1 MFTTIYGLLIG
12 NLPDWAR
19 IFGYVMLCL
28 QILGIIYVLYRLI
41 KSGKLDVKDIIK
53 YLIDPNNK
61 QQLIG
66 FISDIKD
73 TIKSGEKP
81 TSLDKEEIEDDE
93 GLNELPADTA
103 YSAEPPTTVTEEA
116 PRPMVKEETDKGVP
130 DEPVI
135 DVVEDEDIHKVV
147 KDLKQWVMD
156 YVRNRGKGE

>member
-12 NLPDWAR
+12 DLPTWAR

-61 QQLIG
+61 QQVIG

-73 TIKSGEKP
+73 TIIKSGAQP
-81 TSLDKEEIEDDE
+81 TSLDDVEIGDEDE
-93 GLNELPADTA
+93 GLDELPPDPAHFV
-103 YSAEPPTTVTEEA
+103 EPTEET

-156 YVRNRGKGE
+156 YVRNRGKGD

>member
-12 NLPDWAR
+12 DLPAWAR

-61 QQLIG
+61 QQVIG

-81 TSLDKEEIEDDE
+81 ASLDDEEIEDDE
-93 GLNELPADTA
+93 GLDELPADPASFVETTTA
-103 YSAEPPTTVTEEA
+103 VTEEA
-116 PRPMVKEETDKGVP
+116 PRPMVKEETDKGVS

>member
-12 NLPDWAR
+12 DLPAWAR

-61 QQLIG
+61 QQVIG

-81 TSLDKEEIEDDE
+81 ASLDNEEIEDDE
-93 GLNELPADTA
+93 GLDELPADTA
-103 YSAEPPTTVTEEA
+103 YSAEPPTTVTEES

-147 KDLKQWVMD
+147 RDLKQWVMD

>member
-12 NLPDWAR
+12 DLPAWAR
-19 IFGYVMLCL
+19 IFGYIMLCL
-28 QILGIIYVLYRLI
+28 QILAILYVVYRLI

-61 QQLIG
+61 QQVIG

-81 TSLDKEEIEDDE
+81 ASLDDEEIEDDE
-93 GLNELPADTA
+93 GLDELPAD
-103 YSAEPPTTVTEEA
+103 PTTMVTEEV

>member
-12 NLPDWAR
+12 DLPTWAR

-61 QQLIG
+61 QQVIG

-73 TIKSGEKP
+73 IIKSSEKL
-81 TSLDKEEIEDDE
+81 TSLDDEEIGEEDEELD
-93 GLNELPADTA
+93 ELPIDPACSVEPTP
-103 YSAEPPTTVTEEA
+103 AETEEA
-116 PRPMVKEETDKGVP
+116 PRPMVKEETD
-130 DEPVI
+130 EPVI
-135 DVVEDEDIHKVV
+135 DVVEDEDIQKVV
-147 KDLKQWVMD
+147 KDFKQWVMD
-156 YVRNRGKGE
+156 YVRNRGKGD

>member
-12 NLPDWAR
+12 DLPAWAR
-19 IFGYVMLCL
+19 IFGYVMVCL

-61 QQLIG
+61 QQVIG

-73 TIKSGEKP
+73 IIKSGEEP
-81 TSLDKEEIEDDE
+81 APLDDEEIEDNE
-93 GLNELPADTA
+93 GLDELPADPTHFV
-103 YSAEPPTTVTEEA
+103 EPTEEA
-116 PRPMVKEETDKGVP
+116 PRSMVKEETDKGVP

>member
-1 MFTTIYGLLIG
+1 MFTTIYSLLIG
-12 NLPDWAR
+12 NLPEWAR

-61 QQLIG
+61 QQVIG

-73 TIKSGEKP
+73 TIKSSEKL
-81 TSLDKEEIEDDE
+81 TSLDNEEIGEE
-93 GLNELPADTA
+93 AKGLDELPIDPAH
-103 YSAEPPTTVTEEA
+103 SVEPTTTETEEA
-116 PRPMVKEETDKGVP
+116 PRPMVKEET

-156 YVRNRGKGE
+156 YVRNRGKGD

>member
-12 NLPDWAR
+12 DLPAWAR

-61 QQLIG
+61 QQVIG

-81 TSLDKEEIEDDE
+81 ASLDNEEIEDDE
-93 GLNELPADTA
+93 GLDELPADTA
-103 YSAEPPTTVTEEA
+103 YSAESPTTVTEEA

-156 YVRNRGKGE
+156 YVRNRGKGD